1 MLNLPKKLFC
11 VDKQTHTAKQLPGR
25 LPHYF
30 MLELTAQCN
39 FNCPYCYCLWHE
51 FPLLSNKPLST
62 GEWQNIIAFLSK
74 KKVDSLLFT
83 GGEVL
88 LRKDIKEIVSFARAQ
103 LPQGNL
109 SLFTNSSL
117 LTEDLF
123 HFFKSMEIKLFTSL
137 QGLESYSDMTGSH
150 CSAEYLLANV
160 RYARNNDWP
169 MAVSITVTR
178 QNKYEICNMFAAAA
192 EAGACTIQVGAMM
205 PQGRGK
211 QHLELTLSR
220 NEWECIKNQ
229 IRNMPN
235 CGVPYTFCDEMIC
248 ECRKHSK
255 EIFNRFHNPDKTI
268 CRAGKDYGVISP
280 NGIYR
285 KCLHFYEE

>member
-1 MLNLPKKLFC
+1 MLNQFKKLLCFN
-11 VDKQTHTAKQLPGR
+11 KQTHVAKKLPWR

-30 MLELTAQCN
+30 MLELTARCN

-51 FPLLSNKPLST
+51 FPQLSNKQLSAD
-62 GEWQNIIAFLSK
+62 EWQNIIAFLSK

-88 LRKDIKEIVSFARAQ
+88 LRQDIKEIVSFAREQ
-103 LPQGNL
+103 LPQGKL
-109 SLFTNSSL
+109 FLFTNSSL

-123 HFFKSMEIKLFTSL
+123 RFFKSQQVKLFTSL
-137 QGLESYSDMTGSH
+137 QGLKTYSDMTGSR
-150 CSAEYLLANV
+150 CSAEHLLANV
-160 RYARNNDWP
+160 RYAKNNDWQ
-169 MAVSITVTR
+169 MAVGITATQ
-178 QNKYEICNMFAAAA
+178 QNKYEICDMFAAAA

-220 NEWECIKNQ
+220 NEWDGIKNQ

-235 CGVPYTFCDEMIC
+235 CGVPYSFCDEMIC

-255 EIFNRFHNPDKTI
+255 EIFNLFHNPDKTV

-280 NGIYR
+280 SGFYR
-285 KCLHFYEE
+285 KCFHFYEE

>member
-11 VDKQTHTAKQLPGR
+11 VDKQTHTAKKLPWR

-51 FPLLSNKPLST
+51 FHQLSNKQLST

-88 LRKDIKEIVSFARAQ
+88 LRNDIKEIVSFAREQ
-103 LPQGNL
+103 LPQGKL

-123 HFFKSMEIKLFTSL
+123 HFFKSLEVNLFTSL
-137 QGLESYSDMTGSH
+137 QGLETYSDMTGSR
-150 CSAEYLLANV
+150 CSAEHLLANV
-160 RYARNNDWP
+160 RYAKNNAWP
-169 MAVSITVTR
+169 MAVSITATQ
-178 QNKYEICNMFAAAA
+178 QNKYEICDIFAAAA

-205 PQGRGK
+205 VQGRGK

-220 NEWECIKNQ
+220 NEWDGIKNQ
-229 IRNMPN
+229 IRNMKDY
-235 CGVPYTFCDEMIC
+235 GVPYNFCDEMIC
-248 ECRKHSK
+248 ECRKHDSDILK
-255 EIFNRFHNPDKTI
+255 KFHNHEKTN
-268 CRAGKDYGVISP
+268 CRAGIDYGVISP
-280 NGIYR
+280 NGTYH
-285 KCLHFYEE
+285 KCLHFYE